1 MDSPIPLNSLV
12 VWLALAAE
20 IPLLFVLLRLNG
32 PAKPSDWF

>member
-1 MDSPIPLNSLV
+1 MEAPLSVNSLV

-20 IPLLFVLLRLNG
+20 VPLLLVLRRLNG